1 MKRQLITFT
10 ALLTLAAGFAQ
21 LQDVMSPTVHQFLEE
36 RSMNKH
42 LLSNQGPDAL
52 EFQKSQFAPTRMIN
66 GIEMAD
72 VFIDFED
79 TGVIPILKT
88 HGVRVNCVFD
98 DFLTAQVPVNL
109 LEAISKLKGVINV
122 EISGVA
128 ELCSD
133 STLVATR
140 AGMVLDGTN
149 YGLPQAYDGTGVI
162 IGMIDTGYDY
172 QHTAFR
178 RSDDTT
184 VTRIV
189 RVYDPQNTNGHPAII
204 DGNELS
210 GSIFMG
216 TQIDTL
222 TTDTYDTHGT
232 HTTGIAAGR
241 HVNGYGGMAPGADIV
256 LCTMRNLH
264 SSFSEAEMVNCI
276 KYIYAYA
283 DSVCKPCVINIS
295 MSNRFG
301 AHDGKDRVSK
311 AVAQCVGPGRIFVVA
326 AGNNAGYNT
335 YTHGPALADKPM
347 SMAIGYGYPHA
358 DESYF
363 YFNTWLTA
371 WVRDINVLPVL
382 KLHILDKQTNHIVW
396 ESEPITIYKKYIV
409 SSETSSEIN
418 EYFQPHTA
426 TLGDEGYMSGLVSI
440 NPSNSKYSVKCEFK
454 NLWSKHYTVDAN
466 GDITSRYQ
474 IGVSIYPPS
483 TAIANLPDSCYI
495 DSWICTA
502 NGRSLLYT
510 APIHRDIITED
521 GDTVTQT
528 IENFYSRPSDMC
540 SMGTYAVN
548 DSIISAGGYVAR
560 NSYFSLPDNQIIAT
574 ENFPIGSRWWMSSY
588 EYPGYGPTGN
598 ALPTITA
605 PCFNVVS
612 AVNHLAESDKWND
625 KTVMKYGND
634 YWAVM
639 TGTSMAAPAV
649 AGIIAQ
655 WLQINPNLSPSQ
667 VKDVI
672 AKTAIKDNYT
682 SDPTY
687 GLRFGPNGKID
698 AWSGAKLLLGINYI
712 TGDVNDNGVINIQD
726 VTWLIDYLLGIPNE
740 HFVIEAADVFPD
752 GAINIR
758 DLTRLIDIILGL

>member
-36 RSMNKH
+36 RSMNNH
-42 LLSNQGPDAL
+42 MLTNQSPEAL
-52 EFQKSQFAPTRMIN
+52 EFQKSRFAPTRVIN

-72 VFIDFED
+72 VYIDFED
-79 TGVIPILKT
+79 TSVIPVLKA
-88 HGVRVNCVFD
+88 HGVRVNSVFD
-98 DFLTAQVPVNL
+98 NFLTAQVPVNR
-109 LEAISKLKGVINV
+109 LEAISKLKGVTNM

-128 ELCSD
+128 ELCTD

-178 RSDDTT
+178 CSDDTT
-184 VTRIV
+184 KTRIV
-189 RVYDPQNTNGHPAII
+189 RVYDPNDSTGHPAII

-222 TTDTYDTHGT
+222 TTDTYNSHGT

-256 LCTMRNLH
+256 LCSMRNLH
-264 SSFSEAEMVNCI
+264 NSFSELEMINCI

-283 DSVCKPCVINIS
+283 DSVGKPCVINIS

-301 AHDGKDRVSK
+301 PHDGKDRVSK

-326 AGNNAGYNT
+326 AGNNGTGNIYS
-335 YTHGPALADKPM
+335 HGPALANKPM
-347 SMAIGYGYPHA
+347 SMAIGYIYPPA

-363 YFNTWLTA
+363 YVNTWLTA
-371 WVRDINVLPVL
+371 WVRDRNVLPIL
-382 KLHILDKQTNHIVW
+382 QLHILDKQTNHIVW
-396 ESEPITIYKKYIV
+396 ESELIKIYKQYA
-409 SSETSSEIN
+409 TSSEIK
-418 EYFQPHTA
+418 EYFQPQTE
-426 TLGDEGYMSGLVSI
+426 LFGDVGYMSGLISM
-440 NPSNSKYSVKCEFK
+440 NPNNSKYTVTCEFK
-454 NLWSKHYTVDAN
+454 NLLSKHYTVDADGN
-466 GDITSRYQ
+466 ITSRYQ

-483 TAIANLPDSCYI
+483 TAIANQPDSCYI
-495 DSWICTA
+495 DSWICTVK
-502 NGRSLLYT
+502 GRALPYT

-528 IENFYSRPSDMC
+528 IENFYARPSDMC
-540 SMGTYAVN
+540 CVGTYTIN
-548 DSIISAGGYVAR
+548 DSIISAGGYIAR
-560 NSYFSLPDNQIIAT
+560 DSYFSLPNNQTIVIQ
-574 ENFPIGSRWWMSSY
+574 NCPIGSRWSMSSY

-612 AVNHLAESDKWND
+612 ATNHLAGVND
-625 KTVMKYGND
+625 TVANTVMRVGND

-639 TGTSMAAPAV
+639 TGTSMAAPTV

-667 VKDVI
+667 VKDII
-672 AKTAIKDNYT
+672 AKTAIKDDYT
-682 SDPTY
+682 DDPTT
-687 GLRFGPNGKID
+687 GVRFGPNGKID
-698 AWSGAKLLLGINYI
+698 ALAGARLLLGINFT
-712 TGDVNDNGVINIQD
+712 TGDVNADGVINIKD
-726 VTWLIDYLLGIPNE
+726 VTTLIDYLLHIPNE
-740 HFVIEAADVFPD
+740 NFVIEAADVFPD
-752 GAINIR
+752 GVINIR
-758 DLTRLIDIILGL
+758 DLTSLIDILLEV